1 MNRTDVKFIKLANK
15 SMEHKCVATGYIFG
29 VLNNK
34 IIEDDEIF
42 CYLYNKMEEKYKKKI
57 VEELEK
63 YEPKFGSLKS

>member
-1 MNRTDVKFIKLANK
+1 MDKTDVKFIKLANK
-15 SMEHKCVATGYIFG
+15 TMEHKCVASGFIFG

-42 CYLYNKMEEKYKKKI
+42 CYLYNKIDEKYKNKI

-63 YEPKFGSLKS
+63 YEPKFESIK